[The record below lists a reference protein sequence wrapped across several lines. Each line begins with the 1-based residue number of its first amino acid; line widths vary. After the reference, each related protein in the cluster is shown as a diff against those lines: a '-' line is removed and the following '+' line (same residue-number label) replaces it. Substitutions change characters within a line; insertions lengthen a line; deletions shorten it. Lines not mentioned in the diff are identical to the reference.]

1 MLLLLLTTIIWLEL
15 LPEEES
21 YGVVLARYVEAV
33 AWHISWPPSVALVS
47 LGSTIQ
53 QSSFYGLTSMLP
65 TRYTQ
70 VLTPPHPHLTLQ
82 AVMVGESAAG
92 LLACLARLATK
103 ALLSSPSTATSLFFL
118 SSILTMV
125 ACMVCFL
132 KVVDLDPLTL
142 S

>member
-1 MLLLLLTTIIWLEL
+1 
-15 LPEEES
+15 
-21 YGVVLARYVEAV
+21 
-33 AWHISWPPSVALVS
+33 
-47 LGSTIQ
+47 
-53 QSSFYGLTSMLP
+53 MLP

-70 VLTPPHPHLTLQ
+70 VLTSSSPSPQLTLQ

-103 ALLSSPSTATSLFFL
+103 ALLSSPRKATSLFFL
-118 SSILTMV
+118 SSILTML

-132 KVVDLDPLTL
+132 KVGDLGPLTL